1 MLVSLKFF
9 FMPFNQIFP
18 NQKFLQL
25 FVVLLMWSTAVPV
38 SLVEAADSPEAGLVF
53 ALSSMKGKF

>member
-9 FMPFNQIFP
+9 FAAFYQIFP

-38 SLVEAADSPEAGLVF
+38 SLVEPADSPEVGLVF
-53 ALSSMKGKF
+53 PLSSMNGKF